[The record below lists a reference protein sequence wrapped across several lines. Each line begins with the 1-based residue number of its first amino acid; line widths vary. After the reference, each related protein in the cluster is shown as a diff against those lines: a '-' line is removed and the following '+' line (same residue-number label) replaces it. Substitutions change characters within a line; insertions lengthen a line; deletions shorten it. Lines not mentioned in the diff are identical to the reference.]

1 MDAEVVAVA
10 AEVAAVV
17 VEGMV
22 IGPVLIQ
29 GKLFYLIY
37 LFEEF
42 LIHLFSCLFLVL
54 RSS

>member
-29 GKLFYLIY
+29 GKLFLSDLLID
-37 LFEEF
+37 EF
-42 LIHLFSCLFLVL
+42 LILTLFL
-54 RSS
+54 RIFGAS

>member
-1 MDAEVVAVA
+1 MDAEVAAVA

-29 GKLFYLIY
+29 GKLFLSDLLID
-37 LFEEF
+37 EF
-42 LIHLFSCLFLVL
+42 LIHLFSCVFLVL